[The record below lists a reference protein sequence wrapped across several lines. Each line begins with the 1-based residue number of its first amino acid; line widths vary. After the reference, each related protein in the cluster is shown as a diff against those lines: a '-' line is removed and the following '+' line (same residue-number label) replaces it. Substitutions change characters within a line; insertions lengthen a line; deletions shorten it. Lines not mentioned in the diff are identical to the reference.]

1 MSNLHGDITFQ
12 VFFFFFAP
20 IFYQNFSL
28 NMSVIISIKKFF
40 FFFYKQAVF
49 SIDSTWFHT
58 DPVRN
63 TDSALIW
70 RRFWKSTSS
79 YSYRWPNTRLPITLA
94 TALFILTKG
103 SKGQP
108 VCQGKDSDRMIYWI
122 LWFKTLYRKFLWNG
136 SANLV
141 CYCGAFR
148 PMVWKLLSHLTSFLF
163 LIYEMQL

>member
-12 VFFFFFAP
+12 VFFFFFCSYILP
-20 IFYQNFSL
+20 EFFPKHECYNQYQK
-28 NMSVIISIKKFF
+28 VFF

-163 LIYEMQL
+163 LI